1 MANNRD
7 CPFSRLHVRNFYNPG
22 VRILGLLDR
31 IRGTK
36 LVFDKG
42 ADVAQLPRGRT
53 QISFQ
58 LLLCEA
64 MVHFSRSGKLDLKKF
79 Q

>member
-36 LVFDKG
+36 LVFDEG
-42 ADVAQLPRGRT
+42 ADLGSTASGPYPNLISAVA
-53 QISFQ
+53 
-58 LLLCEA
+58 
-64 MVHFSRSGKLDLKKF
+64 V
-79 Q
+79 